1 MVAEQES
8 KPSSGLTWVTW
19 VFVVLFFI
27 AAGTGYYLFTQ
38 QQHRNDILQQ
48 AIEQANGKV
57 TNLSEQLRASNLQQ
71 ESLRQEAEFANRTN
85 TTQKQQLSE
94 FEQKLSELRKE
105 RDRLETVNREQLNAL
120 TDRKRQLDLALSN
133 VNSANSKVEEYQQQL
148 AALQNKLAATQQ
160 KLQALSGELTAKQAS
175 LVELSSIEDQYHAA
189 REQLALQQAQNEDYT
204 ATISQLEDQLQREG
218 KAMDQLER
226 KLNRI
231 SNEKESLVTKLRDGT
246 TVIKLPEK
254 ILFASGSAELNA
266 KGEKTLRL
274 VAEALSSF
282 PDHMISIQ
290 GHTDGRAITSRLRDH
305 YPSNWELS
313 SARASAAV
321 RVLLDAGLDRSK
333 LQAVGYA
340 DTRPLVDEKNDDDR
354 ANNRRI
360 EIYLVPVPA
369 STREF
374 ENMEGN

>member
-1 MVAEQES
+1 MVAEQENR
-8 KPSSGLTWVTW
+8 PSNGLTWVTW
-19 VFVVLFFI
+19 LFVVLFFI
-27 AAGTGYYLFTQ
+27 TAGTGYYFFAQ
-38 QQHRNDILQQ
+38 QQHRIQVLQQ
-48 AIEQANGKV
+48 AVEQANDKV

-85 TTQKQQLSE
+85 TTQRQQLSE
-94 FEQKLSELRKE
+94 FEQKLTELREE
-105 RDRLETVNREQLNAL
+105 RDRLETVNREQLNEL
-120 TDRKRQLDLALSN
+120 NDRKRQLDLALSN
-133 VNSANSKVEEYQQQL
+133 VTSANRKVEEYQQQL
-148 AALQNKLAATQQ
+148 AALQNNLTGTQQ
-160 KLQALSGELTAKQAS
+160 RLQALSGELTAKQAS
-175 LVELSSIEDQYHAA
+175 LMELSSIEDQYHAA

-204 ATISQLEDQLQREG
+204 ATISQLEDQLKREG
-218 KAMDQLER
+218 KAMDQLEQ

-231 SNEKESLVTKLRDGT
+231 SDEKETLVSKLRDGT

-254 ILFASGSAELNA
+254 ILFASGSADLNA

-321 RVLLDAGLDRSK
+321 RVLLDAGLDKSR

-360 EIYLVPVPA
+360 EIYLVPVPVN
-369 STREF
+369 TRELV
-374 ENMEGN
+374 NTKDD